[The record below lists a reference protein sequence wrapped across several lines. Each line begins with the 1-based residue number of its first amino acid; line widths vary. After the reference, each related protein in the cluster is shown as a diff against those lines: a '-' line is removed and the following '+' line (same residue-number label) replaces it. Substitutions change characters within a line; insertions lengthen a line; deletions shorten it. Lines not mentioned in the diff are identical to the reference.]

1 MLTKFLK
8 QAKRSEEGMALL
20 MVISAVTLLTWLLAD
35 LTFETQLNKIR
46 GLNYQEK
53 VQAKLNAQS
62 GLNFALGKLRIYKEA
77 RNLLE
82 KNESL
87 KGTVKPNTIEK
98 LIIAPFV
105 YPIPVP
111 KKASII
117 TKDAIK
123 EFEDETFMEGGFR
136 LGITKIKGFLN
147 PNNMR
152 IPPPKPNQN
161 QNQNQNQGQQ
171 GQQQGQDDQT
181 PPHLYME
188 KKLIE
193 MMTNTFETQKEKDET
208 FDALYGNLDPELL
221 IKELKFYVNNPN
233 SYDDGSKPQV
243 ESLYLDSAIT
253 PKHAP
258 MNSIS
263 ELYLLQ
269 GWPDAIVD
277 LVKDKLTVHEVSVI
291 SLNDLTQDTLKVIFP
306 NITPVQIEEYFRFKN
321 GDPELGEEPQEFKSV
336 DDFKKVIVDQLGIT
350 DNEGFD
356 KREKEFESAGLK
368 FGTAG
373 SLYRVESIGT
383 YKKSEYKLVAYV
395 EIPTLPK
402 PEKPANQNG
411 NGQNNNGQNGNGQN
425 GNGQNSNGQNGNGQ
439 NGNGQNGNQQKP
451 EPIQF
456 MEPRVVE
463 IIRG

>member
-1 MLTKFLK
+1 MDKAQLTKFLRQTK
-8 QAKRSEEGMALL
+8 KSEEGMALL

-123 EFEDETFMEGGFR
+123 DFESETFMEGGFR

-152 IPPPKPNQN
+152 IPPPKPNNNN
-161 QNQNQNQGQQ
+161 QNQ
-171 GQQQGQDDQT
+171 GQQQGQDET

-253 PKHAP
+253 PKHGP
-258 MNSIS
+258 MNSIT

-291 SLNDLTQDTLKVIFP
+291 SLNDLTEDTLKVIFP

-383 YKKSEYKLVAYV
+383 YKKSEYKLVAFV

-402 PEKPANQNG
+402 PESSNGSSSTNQN
-411 NGQNNNGQNGNGQN
+411 NNNNNNNQNNNNNNNNNNGQNN
-425 GNGQNSNGQNGNGQ
+425 
-439 NGNGQNGNQQKP
+439 NQQKP

-463 IIRG
+463 IIRGQ